1 MTKSEKQLRDALA
14 KIADVASQ
22 AVGGGNTSGN
32 NDNNEE
38 PKEGE
43 TEFDPN
49 AGCSIKTLPTRLLA
63 KAAQTAIA
71 INPVNAPTLGAMA
84 NLENADV
91 ITPEFLTLLVSK
103 YWGPTP
109 RRLTVSFME
118 ATSQALKNKILSHMN
133 AWATRECISFVLTN
147 GTGQVRISRGPGGY
161 YSYLGTDIL
170 HIPAN
175 KQTMNLQGFTLATPD
190 SEYRRVIR
198 HETGHTLGFPHE
210 HMRQELVNR
219 IDPQKAYAY
228 FLQTQGWNKA
238 MVDAQ
243 VLTPLN
249 QASIFGTA
257 ADQTSIMCYHLPGSI
272 TKNGQPIIGGLDIN
286 ATDYAF
292 AARIYPIPGH
302 TPVIAG
308 ATSDD
313 DWDASDDVDNQ
324 TLEEAIRATIM
335 QHNSPTDRDSENVL
349 AGADMHTA

>member
-14 KIADVASQ
+14 RIADVANQ
-22 AVGGGNTSGN
+22 AVGGMSTNGS
-32 NDNNEE
+32 NEGVDE
-38 PKEGE
+38 PRSGE

-49 AGCSIKTLPTRLLA
+49 AGCGIKQLPTRLIA

-71 INPVNAPTLGAMA
+71 INPVNAPAMGPMA
-84 NLENADV
+84 NLDNADV
-91 ITPEFLTLLVSK
+91 LTPEFLTLLVSK

-118 ATSQALKNKILSHMN
+118 VTSAALKAKILSHMN
-133 AWATRECISFVLTN
+133 AWAARECISFVLTN

-161 YSYLGTDIL
+161 WSYLGTDVL

-175 KQTMNLQGFTLATPD
+175 KPTMNLQGFSLATPD
-190 SEYRRVIR
+190 SEYRRVVR

-219 IDPQKAYAY
+219 IDRQKAYDY
-228 FLQTQGWNKA
+228 FRRTQGWSPA

-249 QASIFGTA
+249 PPSIFGTP
-257 ADQTSIMCYHLPGSI
+257 ADQTSIMCYQLPGSI
-272 TKNGQPIIGGLDIN
+272 TKNGLPITGGTDIN

-292 AARIYPIPGH
+292 AGQIYPIPGH
-302 TPVIAG
+302 SPASPG
-308 ATSDD
+308 ADTTE
-313 DWDASDDVDNQ
+313 DWDASEDVDNLA
-324 TLEEAIRATIM
+324 LESAIRTTIM
-335 QHNSPTDRDSENVL
+335 QYNGSSERDTENAQV
-349 AGADMHTA
+349 GAESYN